1 MEMIW
6 INLLLIIVLLIC
18 LITDLKS
25 RKIYN
30 NVLFPTLVLAFVG
43 NFMIS
48 GWSGLS
54 ASFLGFLLGLAILL
68 IPFLLGGM
76 GAGDVKLLA
85 VIGALKGSAFVFSA
99 AIYMALV
106 GGIIALVIILIK
118 KGRAKGFFY
127 HIWAKKHGIDLPYE
141 KSALSATFPYG
152 VAIVV
157 GALLALYNQDLLIVW

>member
-1 MEMIW
+1 MFW
-6 INLLLIIVLLIC
+6 INILLLIVLVIC

-30 NVLFPTLVLAFVG
+30 KVLFPTLVIAFVG
-43 NFMIS
+43 HFMIS
-48 GWSGLS
+48 GWAGVGS
-54 ASFLGFLLGLAILL
+54 ASLGFLLGLAILL

-85 VIGALKGSAFVFSA
+85 VIGALKGSAFVLTT

-106 GGIIALVIILIK
+106 GGIIALVIILSK
-118 KGRAKGFFY
+118 KGRAKGLFY
-127 HIWAKKHGIDLPYE
+127 HFWAKKHGIDLLYE

-152 VAIVV
+152 VAIVA
-157 GALLALYNQDLLIVW
+157 GALLALYS

>member
-1 MEMIW
+1 MIW
-6 INLLLIIVLLIC
+6 INLLLLIVLLIC

-30 NVLFPTLVLAFVG
+30 KVLFPTLVIAFIG
-43 NFMIS
+43 HFMIS
-48 GWSGLS
+48 GWAGVGT
-54 ASFLGFLLGLAILL
+54 AALGFLLGLAILL

-85 VIGALKGSAFVFSA
+85 VIGALKGSTFVFTT

-118 KGRAKGFFY
+118 NGRAKGLFY
-127 HIWAKKHGIDLPYE
+127 HFWAKKHGIDLPYQ
-141 KSALSATFPYG
+141 KNALSATFPYG
-152 VAIVV
+152 VAIVA
-157 GALLALYNQDLLIVW
+157 GALLALYSPDSLIVW

>member
-1 MEMIW
+1 MTW
-6 INLLLIIVLLIC
+6 INLLLLMVLLIC

-30 NVLFPTLVLAFVG
+30 KVLFPTLALAFIG
-43 NFMIS
+43 HFIIS
-48 GWSGLS
+48 GWAGLS
-54 ASFLGFLLGLAILL
+54 TTFLGFLLGLAILL

-85 VIGALKGSAFVFSA
+85 VIGALKGSTFVLTT

-106 GGIIALVIILIK
+106 GGVIALVIILIK
-118 KGRAKGFFY
+118 KGRAKGLFY
-127 HIWAKKHGIDLPYE
+127 HFWAKRHGIDIPYE

-152 VAIVV
+152 VAIVA
-157 GALLALYNQDLLIVW
+157 GALLAFFSPDSLIVW

>member
-1 MEMIW
+1 MFW
-6 INLLLIIVLLIC
+6 INLILIVVLLIC

-30 NVLFPTLVLAFVG
+30 KVLFPTVIVAFIG
-43 NFMIS
+43 NFIM
-48 GWSGLS
+48 SGLAGVTTS
-54 ASFLGFLLGLAILL
+54 ILGFLLGLGILL

-85 VIGALKGSAFVFSA
+85 VIGSLKGSAFVFTT

-106 GGIIALVIILIK
+106 GGVIALVIIFMK
-118 KGRAKGFFY
+118 KGRAKGLFY
-127 HIWAKKHGIDLPYE
+127 HFLGKKHGIEIPYE

-152 VAIVV
+152 VAIVA
-157 GALLALYNQDLLIVW
+157 GALFALFGKNSF